1 MKTKNKFWDFQSVSD
16 TDAELMLYGDI
27 ASERPWW
34 DWEGDTVT
42 QKQFIDELKALGDK
56 SNITVRINSMG
67 GDVFA
72 AHAIYTQLKTH
83 KASITVIIDG
93 IAASAATIVAMAGDV
108 VKMPSNAMMMVHKPL
123 FDLNGMFNADHLL
136 KMVDTLNAVQDS
148 IASAY
153 VSKTKMER
161 EQLNELMN
169 AATWLSAQNAKKY
182 GLTDEILF
190 DVTLED
196 PQISND
202 GKFMIF
208 NSVKHDISQI
218 SNIPKNMFMKSGFT
232 QASPVQNKQQAK
244 GADEVIIKTINDL
257 RQAYPEFVTQIET
270 EAANSGRKEERQRIQ
285 DIERI
290 SNTIAPELV
299 NKAKF
304 EQPMDAKELAFQ
316 ALQNDG
322 RKGQDYLKNLGMDAE
337 NSNSDKVTSTNSE
350 EALDNQKPETVKDK
364 FINLASRFDARRR
377 GGANNE

>member
-1 MKTKNKFWDFQSVSD
+1 MPTNKFWNFQTVSESE
-16 TDAELMLYGDI
+16 AELMLYGDI

-56 SNITVRINSMG
+56 KSITVRINSMG

-83 KASITVIIDG
+83 KATITVIIDG

-123 FDLNGMFNADHLL
+123 FDLYGMYNADDLL
-136 KMVDTLNAVQDS
+136 KMVDTLDAVQDS

-153 VSKTKMER
+153 VSKTKMDR

-182 GLTDEILF
+182 GLTDEIMF
-190 DVTLED
+190 DVNLDD

-208 NSVKHDISQI
+208 NSVKHDISRI

-232 QASPVQNKQQAK
+232 QATPVQNKNQEK
-244 GADEVIIKTINDL
+244 GANELTIKNVNDL
-257 RQAYPEFVTQIET
+257 RQAYPEFVAQIET
-270 EAANSGRKEERQRIQ
+270 EAADSGRMEERKRIQ
-285 DIERI
+285 DIEQI
-290 SNTIAPELV
+290 SNTVSPELV
-299 NKAKF
+299 IKAKF
-304 EQPMDAKELAFQ
+304 EEPVDAKELAFL
-316 ALQNDG
+316 ALQNDA
-322 RKGQDYLKNLGMDAE
+322 RKGQNYLNNLRQDAQ
-337 NSNSDKVTSTNSE
+337 NSNSENVASANSE
-350 EALDNQKPETVKDK
+350 EGNTQRPETVKDK
-364 FINLASRFDARRR
+364 FLNLAGKFDARRR
-377 GGANNE
+377 GGANNG